1 MSGLRGENAP
11 PERILLD
18 QRGDTRHIY
27 AGDGK
32 CKYEEGKILLL
43 HLYMSEVREKIY
55 TQRAG
60 KVEEK
65 TLYQN
70 EKIIKTNFNK
80 INFNKIESICP
91 DDLDKK

>member
-1 MSGLRGENAP
+1 
-11 PERILLD
+11 
-18 QRGDTRHIY
+18 
-27 AGDGK
+27 
-32 CKYEEGKILLL
+32 
-43 HLYMSEVREKIY
+43 MSEVREKIY